1 MEIFISKKINKN
13 CKEKN
18 IEFEIELDKEFE
30 EIKKEIF
37 TY

>member
-1 MEIFISKKINKN
+1 MKIFISEKINKN

-30 EIKKEIF
+30 KIKKEVF
-37 TY
+37 NY